1 MKIPVSVLINTIA
14 ITTLQA
20 ATTVDSTNKYAWAGN
35 LGWTNWHDL
44 AATGAVIGE
53 YLCSGYLWSANCGW
67 IHLGDGTANNGIFYS
82 NTSGSDYGVNV
93 QEPTASGGE
102 STAKLRGYA
111 YSGNLGWI
119 NFENHGDP
127 RISFQTGQLTGYVWS
142 ANCGWINLDDASH
155 FVVSNA
161 ILPGIDSDGDGIAD
175 AFEFHH
181 TEPDS
186 LATLTNAG
194 DYDGDG
200 ETDLDEYVA
209 ATDPTDS
216 QSILKIT
223 DFTITAGGYSLTWTS
238 SPARFYRI
246 TSSVSLL
253 PGSWGLRLAQIV
265 PDGNST
271 SREFST
277 PAAPRQFFRVEAF
290 KPLGP

>member
-1 MKIPVSVLINTIA
+1 MKLTGSILINAVA

-20 ATTVDSTNKYAWAGN
+20 ATTIDSADKYAWAGN

-53 YLCSGYLWSANCGW
+53 YICSGYLWSANCGW
-67 IHLGDGTANNGIFYS
+67 IHLGDGTADNGIYYS

-93 QEPTASGGE
+93 QEPTASGGA

-111 YSGNLGWI
+111 YAGNLGWI
-119 NFENHGDP
+119 HFENQGNP
-127 RISFQTGQLTGYVWS
+127 RISLQTGQLTGYIWS

-175 AFEFHH
+175 AFEF
-181 TEPDS
+181 TYTLPDS
-186 LATLTNAG
+186 LATLSRTG
-194 DYDGDG
+194 DFDGDG
-200 ETDLDEYVA
+200 KTDLEEYLA

-216 QSILKIT
+216 QSILRIT
-223 DFTITAGGYSLTWTS
+223 NFAITTGGYSLTWTS

-246 TSSVSLL
+246 ISSTTLL
-253 PGSWGLRLAQIV
+253 PGSWEIRLDQIV
-265 PDGNST
+265 PDGHST
-271 SREFST
+271 MREFT
-277 PAAPRQFFRVEAF
+277 ALAAARQFFRVEVY
-290 KPLGP
+290 KPLVP